1 MTDEEIEAT
10 PITPE
15 MYWYCERMSLNNR
28 TNVPRLRGAIEITEA
43 DSAYSSQL
51 VADACRTHYGL
62 DDDGVRYWLIHGYAD
77 LEHGEQNARIAHRTC
92 TSRDDQD
99 EILRAAER
107 AIKVRRV
114 VWDSFRRLY
123 S

>member
-1 MTDEEIEAT
+1 MSDEEIEET

-28 TNVPRLRGAIEITEA
+28 TNVPRLRGAMEITEA

-62 DDDGVRYWLIHGYAD
+62 DDDGVRYWLVHGYAD
-77 LEHGEQNARIAHRTC
+77 LEHAEENAHIAHQIC
-92 TSRDDQD
+92 SSREDQD
-99 EILRAAER
+99 QILEAAEY
-107 AIKVRRV
+107 AIRVRRV
-114 VWDSFRRLY
+114 VWESFSRLC
-123 S
+123 